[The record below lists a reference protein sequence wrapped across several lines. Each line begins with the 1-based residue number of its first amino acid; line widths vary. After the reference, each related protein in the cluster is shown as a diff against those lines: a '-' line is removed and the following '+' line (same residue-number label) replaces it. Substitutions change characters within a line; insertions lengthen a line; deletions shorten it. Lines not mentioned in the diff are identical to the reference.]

1 MTYKTED
8 LKKAKQVVAE
18 AMAIVQTL
26 ADILM
31 KKNSGQGLTQ
41 LEQELLLDLESS
53 YGNSE
58 EVVKDIEAIEQD
70 CPWDGEPA

>member
-8 LKKAKQVVAE
+8 LKKTKQIVAE
-18 AMAIVQTL
+18 AMAIVQTML
-26 ADILM
+26 DLLM
-31 KKNSGQGLTQ
+31 KKNSEPGLTQ

-53 YGNSE
+53 YGNGE

>member
-8 LKKAKQVVAE
+8 LKKTKQIVAE
-18 AMAIVQTL
+18 AMAIIQTMAEAL
-26 ADILM
+26 T
-31 KKNSGQGLTQ
+31 KKDSGQGLTQ
-41 LEQELLLDLESS
+41 LEQELLFDLESS
-53 YGNSE
+53 YGNGE